1 MFKHLLLQKCD
12 SGFSHLVKS
21 FSRNKKAETLIFE
34 SKTINMLSKTIQE
47 ALNKQVQM
55 EAESS
60 QAYLAMASWAEI
72 QPGLQGVTDF
82 FYKQSDEERVHM
94 LKLIRFI
101 NERGGYAII
110 PALEQPMVTF
120 QSLTKV
126 FAQFLQHE
134 LKVSNSINDLV
145 FLSLAEKDYATHN
158 FLQWYV
164 NEQMEEERTARTL
177 NDKLEMIGDD
187 KSGLYLF
194 DRDILNF
201 VAKDKA

>member
-1 MFKHLLLQKCD
+1 
-12 SGFSHLVKS
+12 
-21 FSRNKKAETLIFE
+21 
-34 SKTINMLSKTIQE
+34 MLSTAIQE

-72 QPGLQGVTDF
+72 QPGLEGVTEF

-101 NERGGYAII
+101 NERGGFAAV
-110 PALEQPMVTF
+110 PALPQPMVTF
-120 QSLTKV
+120 QSLRRV
-126 FAQFLQHE
+126 FEEFLKHE
-134 LKVSNSINDLV
+134 LKVSNSINDMV
-145 FLSLAEKDYATHN
+145 HLSLTEKDYATHN

-164 NEQMEEERTARTL
+164 NEQIEEERTARTL
-177 NDKLEMIGDD
+177 NDKLELIGDD

-194 DRDILNF
+194 DRDIMNYRGPQ
-201 VAKDKA
+201 KK